1 MLIPFGIL
9 SAAGIGSDYELIES
23 QILGSTAA
31 SITFSSL
38 ATYSGVYKHLQIRM
52 TARMT
57 GSSGFAHSL
66 VRFNADTGNNYA
78 HHRLGGYGS
87 NPVESGASTSQNHIY
102 AGSIMTSNQAASSF
116 SGSVIDI
123 LDPFS
128 TSKNTTVRS
137 LQGAP
142 GGTNNNIELRSG
154 AWFNTASVTTISL
167 TPVSDNYSIGSRFS
181 LYGIKG

>member
-23 QILGSTAA
+23 QILGSTAT
-31 SITFSSL
+31 SITFSGL
-38 ATYSGVYKHLQIRM
+38 GAYSGVYKHLQIRM
-52 TARMT
+52 TARLT
-57 GSSGFAHSL
+57 GSSGSAHSL
-66 VRFNADTGNNYA
+66 FRFNSDTGNNYA
-78 HHRLGGYGS
+78 THVLGGYGTG
-87 NPVESGASTSQNHIY
+87 VGSGSATSQNHIY
-102 AGSIMTSNQAASSF
+102 IGSIMTSNQAASSF

-128 TSKNTTVRS
+128 TSKNTTIRS

-142 GGTNNNIELRSG
+142 GGTNDIIELRSG

-167 TPVSDNYSIGSRFS
+167 TAVSDNYSIGSRFS
-181 LYGIKG
+181 LYGMKG